1 MFLDGKEHKKVLSS
15 EAQGLSHLWSLQKMT
30 RSGNRTRTRTRLRNV
45 LWANTRISTLRKHK
59 FHDVMSWCFRIF
71 PHIFLYE
78 DTFHML
84 YNVPSHLFLSEGP
97 ITSLSNCQLDSPRRE
112 HLKGTKARR
121 VDEDAVLL
129 GEHKHGRAGGK
140 LSPSPPWDTRS
151 TRERWHSGKFCTLY
165 LESPCSHK
173 QWKKPFHIKTLLDVH
188 NREIVLVQANS
199 FFLLSKVSAWLGAGA
214 AQLDGNAHR
223 WQNNFSL
230 RHWYLDHQLS
240 KY

>member
-59 FHDVMSWCFRIF
+59 FHDVRSWCFRIF

-84 YNVPSHLFLSEGP
+84 YNVPCHLFLSEGP

-140 LSPSPPWDTRS
+140 LSPSPPWDPRS
-151 TRERWHSGKFCTLY
+151 TRERWHSENFARCT
-165 LESPCSHK
+165 
-173 QWKKPFHIKTLLDVH
+173 
-188 NREIVLVQANS
+188 
-199 FFLLSKVSAWLGAGA
+199 
-214 AQLDGNAHR
+214 
-223 WQNNFSL
+223 
-230 RHWYLDHQLS
+230 
-240 KY
+240 